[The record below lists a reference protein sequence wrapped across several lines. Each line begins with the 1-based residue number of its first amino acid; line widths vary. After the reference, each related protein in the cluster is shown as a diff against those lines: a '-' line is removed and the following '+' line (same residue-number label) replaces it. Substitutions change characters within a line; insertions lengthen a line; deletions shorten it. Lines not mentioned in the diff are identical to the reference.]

1 MFRQSLKS
9 RVLSTIKD
17 KIKQYQDELDSELK
31 RLDDNL
37 EQDIINLKKVHE
49 NQVESTTNSYVE
61 KLLNKFI

>member
-9 RVLSTIKD
+9 RVLSAIKD